1 MHREVLL
8 MCCLLCLIRVRIE
21 GLGFTLESSDST
33 GISGP
38 GSIFSAITLL
48 SFSLTLTFTFSLT
61 VFTITFTLIS
71 ITLRSIVSNHN
82 SLTIKGLIVLLN
94 TFIHSSGILKVYKS
108 NAFRLT
114 TIPIGQKLDTAGF
127 VLKEGPQ
134 LILSSLRSHKLNH
147 QRSASFGLVSR
158 TSFALTTLDSGVV
171 DESETFGFTTFPVQ
185 GHAEIDDFTTFRKI
199 LLHGRLISRPRQTND
214 NHVFLLF
221 LALSNGSRCSLLFLG
236 RALNGLLLFLLGD
249 RGSLSS
255 TFLFLLILLLFFL
268 PC

>member
-1 MHREVLL
+1 

-48 SFSLTLTFTFSLT
+48 SFSLTLTFTFS
-61 VFTITFTLIS
+61 S

-114 TIPIGQKLDTAGF
+114 TIPICQKLDTAGF

-158 TSFALTTLDSGVV
+158 TSFALTTLSLSLSVFSLPMTSIFASLGTAGLTNTHVDGPAAIIGFVKRGSGLATLDSGVV

-185 GHAEIDDFTTFRKI
+185 GHAEIDDFTTFRKV

-221 LALSNGSRCSLLFLG
+221 L
-236 RALNGLLLFLLGD
+236 
-249 RGSLSS
+249 
-255 TFLFLLILLLFFL
+255 
-268 PC
+268 